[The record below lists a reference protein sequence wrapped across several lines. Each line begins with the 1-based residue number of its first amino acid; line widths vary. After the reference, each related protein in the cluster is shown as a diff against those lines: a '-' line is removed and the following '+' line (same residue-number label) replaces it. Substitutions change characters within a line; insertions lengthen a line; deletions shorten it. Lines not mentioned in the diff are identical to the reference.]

1 MITEGTNSPEWFV
14 LSLSFVVAVLT
25 QGQFSPQGALAVS
38 GDVFWLSQP
47 REQVLAATD
56 G

>member
-38 GDVFWLSQP
+38 TRMAELRHGIFDCHDL
-47 REQVLAATD
+47 
-56 G
+56 GK